1 MCVVM
6 CCGVLQCVAVHM
18 HAFVCLTCVYVCLT
32 CVYVCRAGSHLLP
45 DGTNMCL
52 ATGKD
57 GVAKIHEVSADIG
70 FVGLQVAC

>member
-18 HAFVCLTCVYVCLT
+18 HAFVCLTCVYVCL
-32 CVYVCRAGSHLLP
+32 CRAGSHLLP